1 MINCFATRANANTLP
16 LTPLTA
22 NVLASWLKKQPK
34 ATTAWVKGA
43 GFDATPGSVLL
54 LPGKDAGVASAL
66 VGITGDDDIWSWSAA
81 SDKLPKGRYRLARE
95 PKVAT
100 ANRLALG
107 WGLAAYKFTRYKG
120 KLTKRAELVWP
131 KPADQGAVEGAVNGT
146 FLTRDLINTPAG
158 DMGPA
163 ELADAAR
170 TLARVHKA
178 NCSTVIGADLLKR
191 NFPAIHAVGR
201 ASDRAPRL
209 IDLKWGRTGDPKVTL
224 VGKGV
229 CFDTGGLDLKPASGM
244 LMMKKDMGGAAHV
257 LGLAHMIMA
266 AKLRVRLRVLIPA
279 VENAVAGN
287 AYRPMDIIT
296 TRKGITVE
304 IGNTDAEGRVVLSD
318 ALALAAAE
326 KPAVILDFA
335 TLTGAAR
342 IALGP
347 SLPAMFC
354 NDDGLAAAFSK
365 AGEAA
370 DDPVWRMPLWQPYQ
384 KYIEPNI
391 ADISNTGKIPQGGA
405 ITAALFLEHFVEPD
419 IPWAHFD
426 IMAWNSSGSPGKPEG
441 GEAMAMRAVFEVIA
455 QRYAK

>member
-1 MINCFATRANANTLP
+1 MTDCFATRANARTLP

-22 NVLASWLKKQPK
+22 DGLTGWLKKQPK
-34 ATTAWVKGA
+34 ATATWVKVA
-43 GFDATPGSVLL
+43 AFEATPGSVLL
-54 LPGKDAGVASAL
+54 LPGKDGDASGAL
-66 VGITGDDDIWSWSAA
+66 VGMGGDDDIWSWSAA
-81 SDKLPKGRYRLARE
+81 SDKLPKGRYKLARE
-95 PKVAT
+95 PKAST

-120 KLTKRAELVWP
+120 KPKQHPELVWP
-131 KPADQGAVEGAVNGT
+131 KNADQGAVAAAVEAT
-146 FLTRDLINTPAG
+146 FLTRDLINTPAS

-170 TLARVHKA
+170 KLARQHKA
-178 NCSTVIGADLLKR
+178 SCSTVVGDDLLKK

-209 IDLKWGRTGDPKVTL
+209 IDLKWGRASDPKVTL

-244 LMMKKDMGGAAHV
+244 LLMKKDMGGAAHV

-266 AKLRVRLRVLIPA
+266 AKLKVRLRVLISA
-279 VENAVAGN
+279 VENSVSGN
-287 AYRPMDIIT
+287 AYRPMDVVT

-304 IGNTDAEGRVVLSD
+304 IGNTDAEGRVVMSD
-318 ALALAAAE
+318 ALALGAAE

-354 NDDGLAAAFSK
+354 NDDGLAAAFAK
-365 AGEAA
+365 AGEAQ
-370 DDPVWRMPLWQPYQ
+370 DDPVWRMPLWQPYN

-405 ITAALFLEHFVEPD
+405 ITAALFLERFVEPD

-426 IMAWNSSGSPGKPEG
+426 IMAWNSGATPGKPEG
-441 GEAMAMRAVFEVIA
+441 GEAMAMRAAFEVIA
-455 QRYAK
+455 TKYAK

>member
-1 MINCFATRANANTLP
+1 MTDCFAARANARTLP
-16 LTPLTA
+16 MTPLTA
-22 NVLASWLKKQPK
+22 DGLKGWLKRQPA
-34 ATTAWVKGA
+34 ATAGWVRSA
-43 GFDATPGSVLL
+43 GFEASAGAILM
-54 LPGKDAGVASAL
+54 LPGKNGAASAVL
-66 VGITGDDDIWSWSAA
+66 VGVTGDDDIWSWSAA
-81 SDKLPKGRYRLARE
+81 SDRLPKGRYRLARE
-95 PKVAT
+95 PKAAT

-120 KLTKRAELVWP
+120 KPKVHPELVWP
-131 KPADQGAVEGAVNGT
+131 KQADRSAVTGALDGI
-146 FLTRDLINTPAG
+146 FLTRDLINTPAS

-170 TLARVHKA
+170 ALARKHKA
-178 NCSTVIGADLLKR
+178 TCSTVVGDDLLRK

-209 IDLKWGRTGDPKVTL
+209 IDLKWGRAGDPKVTL

-229 CFDTGGLDLKPASGM
+229 CFDTGGLDLKGAAGM
-244 LMMKKDMGGAAHV
+244 LLMKKDMGGAAHV

-279 VENAVAGN
+279 VENAVSGN
-287 AYRPMDIIT
+287 AYRPMDVIT

-304 IGNTDAEGRVVLSD
+304 IGNTDAEGRVILSD

-326 KPAVILDFA
+326 KPSVILDFA

-354 NDDGLAAAFSK
+354 NDDTLANAFSK
-365 AGEAA
+365 CGAAA
-370 DDPVWRMPLWQPYQ
+370 DDPVWRMPLWQPYR

-405 ITAALFLEHFVEPD
+405 ITAALFLESFVEDD

-426 IMAWNSSGSPGKPEG
+426 IMAWNSSGTPGKPEG
-441 GEAMAMRAVFEVIA
+441 GEAMAMRTAFDVIA
-455 QRYAK
+455 KHYAK